1 MYPKIMKNAVL
12 SVDRI
17 QDTII
22 VIGTI
27 PSRK

>member
-1 MYPKIMKNAVL
+1 MKNAVL